1 MSKILVLAEKPSV
14 ARDIAR
20 VLKCNRK
27 GNGYIEGQNYI
38 VTWALGHLV
47 TLSDPE
53 QYNKKYKDWRI
64 EDIPIIPE
72 KMKFSIIRN
81 TTKQFNSVKS
91 QLSRDDVKEI
101 VIATDAGREGEL
113 VARLILYK
121 TGCKKPIKR
130 LWISSVTDKA
140 IKEGFLKLKDGRLYN
155 DLYSS
160 ALSRAE
166 ADWIVGINATRALT
180 CKHNAQLSCGRVQT
194 PTLAMVAS
202 REDEI
207 RNFKPKT
214 FHTIEALSKG
224 VKLKWANKKTN
235 ENRIFSEETVDNI
248 LNKVKNEELII
259 KEVNKKIKKAYPQGL
274 YDLTSLQRDGNRIW
288 NYSAKETLSIM
299 QKLYEEHKVL
309 TYPRTDSKHI
319 SDDIVPTL
327 KDRVKAC
334 RSVSSIASKEILS
347 KEIKGS
353 KSFVDNSKVS
363 DHHAIIPTE
372 DAPDYSRMSSKER
385 NIYELVTKRFLA
397 VLMRPCEFEEVSII
411 GDIKGEEFRA
421 KGKKIVYNGWKDVYK
436 DYEEEEDDEVQI
448 VNDFTKGEK
457 LKVDNINKKKGQT
470 APPSLF
476 NEGTLLSAMENPLK
490 YIKSDDKNIIKTL
503 GETGG
508 LGTVATRADIIE
520 KLFNSFLIEKR
531 GKDIITT
538 SKGRQLLKLA
548 PKELTSPELT
558 GEWEQKLQDIS
569 KGKLKKDSFM
579 KEIIGYTETII
590 SSIKES
596 DDKYRHDNLTSEKCP
611 ECGKKM
617 LSVNT
622 KKGKILVCQD
632 RECGHRKNVAM
643 LTNARCPECKRK
655 LELRGS
661 GDGRIYACVNARCNF
676 REKESVFK
684 KRFNNNDK
692 VNKKEASKIM
702 AKMKKE
708 AAEDKNNPFADL
720 LKDFKL

>member
-27 GNGYIEGQNYI
+27 GNGYIEGGSYV

-53 QYNKKYKDWRI
+53 QYNKKFKDWRI

-81 TTKQFNSVKS
+81 TTKQFNAVKS
-91 QLSRDDVKEI
+91 QLSRDDIKEV

-121 TGCKKPIKR
+121 TGNKKPIKR

-140 IKEGFLKLKDGRLYN
+140 IKEGFSKLKDGRLYN

-207 RNFKPKT
+207 RSFKPKKYYS
-214 FHTIEALSKG
+214 IDALVKG
-224 VKLKWANKKTN
+224 VKLKWKST
-235 ENRIFSEETVDNI
+235 FSEEEVD
-248 LNKVKNEELII
+248 KVLT
-259 KEVNKKIKKAYPQGL
+259 KIKGQSLVIKDVTKKLKKSYPQGL
-274 YDLTSLQRDGNRIW
+274 YDLTTLQRDANRIW

-309 TYPRTDSKHI
+309 TYPRTDSKYI
-319 SDDIVPTL
+319 SDDIVGTL
-327 KDRVKAC
+327 KDRVKAA
-334 RSVSSIASKEILS
+334 RGVNPSATKEILQGS
-347 KEIKGS
+347 IKGS
-353 KSFVDNSKVS
+353 KSFVDNSKVT

-372 DAPDYSRMSSKER
+372 EAPDYSRMSSKER
-385 NIYELVTKRFLA
+385 SIYELVVKRFLA
-397 VLMRPCEFEEVSII
+397 VLMKPCEFEEVSII
-411 GDIKGEEFRA
+411 ADIKGEEFKA
-421 KGKKIVYNGWKDVYK
+421 KGKRIVSNGWKDVYK
-436 DYEEEEDDEVQI
+436 DYEEEEEEETQI
-448 VNDFTKGEK
+448 TKDFSKGET
-457 LKVDNINKKKGQT
+457 LKVESLNKKTGETK
-470 APPSLF
+470 PPALF
-476 NEGTLLSAMENPLK
+476 NEGTLLGAMENPLK
-490 YIKSDDKNIIKTL
+490 YMKTNDKNIKKTL

-569 KGKLKKDSFM
+569 KGKLKKDTFM
-579 KEIIGYTETII
+579 KEIIGYTHSIV

-596 DDKYRHDNLTSEKCP
+596 EDKYRHDNLTGEKCP

-622 KKGKILVCQD
+622 KKGRILVCQD

-643 LTNARCPECKRK
+643 ITNARCPDCKRK

-661 GDGRIYACVNARCNF
+661 GDGKIYVCVNERCNF

-692 VNKKEASKIM
+692 VNKKETSKIM
-702 AKMKKE
+702 AKLKKE
-708 AAEDKNNPFADL
+708 AQEDKNNPFADL